1 MQGQVRGSLRKL
13 MCEFAHQAK
22 ELKLKHPSDI
32 LLNRFLLEL
41 NIVAVFK
48 KQSKKQRNKTQLVR
62 NIPAYAPSQS

>member
-41 NIVAVFK
+41 NIVAVLK
-48 KQSKKQRNKTQLVR
+48 KTKLK
-62 NIPAYAPSQS
+62 AME